1 MKQRV
6 LFICNR
12 NAGRSQIA
20 EGLMRKRF
28 GDRYEAYSAGM
39 NPSSS
44 VNSYTV
50 RVMEEAGI
58 ALAHQRPKS
67 LQEFVDM
74 HFDYIVFMC
83 ENTQPCAQVPPAHQV
98 MYMEFSDPARFV
110 GSEDEIL
117 EGFRALRNSIGD
129 WLEATF
135 GGP

>member
-20 EGLMRKRF
+20 EGLMRALF
-28 GDRYEAYSAGM
+28 GDQYEAYSAGM
-39 NPSSS
+39 NPSSTVS
-44 VNSYTV
+44 PYTV
-50 RVMEEAGI
+50 QVMEEAGI
-58 ALAHQRPKS
+58 DLAHHRPKP

-83 ENTQPCAQVPPAHQV
+83 EPEQPCPQCPRARHV

-110 GSEDEIL
+110 GSDAEIL
-117 EGFRALRNSIGD
+117 EGFRTLRNSIRD
-129 WLEATF
+129 WIEATF
-135 GGP
+135 GCP

>member
-20 EGLMRKRF
+20 EGLMRNRF
-28 GDRYEAYSAGM
+28 GERYEAYSAGM

-44 VNSYTV
+44 VSPYTV

-58 ALAHQRPKS
+58 DLTHQRPKP

-74 HFDYIVFMC
+74 HFDNIIFMC
-83 ENTQPCAQVPPAHQV
+83 ENLQPCAQVPSAHHV

-117 EGFRALRNSIGD
+117 EGFRALRNNIGN